1 MIAVGDK
8 LPDVTFKTI
17 TADGPADLTTSD
29 VFAGKKVALF
39 AVPGA
44 FTPTC
49 HVNHLPGFVAN
60 LGEFEAKGVDAVACV
75 AVNDMF
81 VLDHWAKSTG
91 ADGKVVMLSDGN
103 GDFVSAIG
111 LTLDGTAFGM
121 GLRSQRYAMLVD
133 DGVVKVLNVEDT
145 PTKADVSGAEALLS
159 AI

>member
-1 MIAVGDK
+1 MIAAGDK

-17 TADGPADLTTSD
+17 TADGPADMTTSD

-49 HVNHLPGFVAN
+49 HINHMPGFIAN
-60 LGEFEAKGVDAVACV
+60 MDALKSKGVDTIACV

-91 ADGKVVMLSDGN
+91 ADGKVLMLSDGN

-145 PTKADVSGAEALLS
+145 PTKADVSSAETLLS
-159 AI
+159 AL

>member
-17 TADGPADLTTSD
+17 TADGPADMTTSD

-49 HVNHLPGFVAN
+49 HINHMPGFITNRDA
-60 LGEFEAKGVDAVACV
+60 LKSKGVDTIACV

-91 ADGKVVMLSDGN
+91 ADGKVLMLSDGN

-145 PTKADVSGAEALLS
+145 PTKAEASSAETLLS
-159 AI
+159 AL

>member
-17 TADGPADLTTSD
+17 TADGPADMTTSD

-49 HVNHLPGFVAN
+49 HINHMPGFIAN
-60 LGEFEAKGVDAVACV
+60 MDALKSKGVDTIACV

-91 ADGKVVMLSDGN
+91 ADGKVLMLSDGN

-145 PTKADVSGAEALLS
+145 PTKADVSSAETLLS
-159 AI
+159 AL

>member
-17 TADGPADLTTSD
+17 TADGPADMTTSD

-49 HVNHLPGFVAN
+49 HINHMPGFIAN
-60 LGEFEAKGVDAVACV
+60 MDALKSKGADTIACV

-91 ADGKVVMLSDGN
+91 ADGKVLMLSDGN

-145 PTKADVSGAEALLS
+145 PTKADVSSAETLLS
-159 AI
+159 AL